1 MKDKS
6 FEWSFVILPLS
17 IHGLFLSKEV
27 SIRYEINEKA
37 IKLLSVF
44 LFIISLIF
52 LIRVIIYNIKDILE
66 VISNNKKKVIIMTL
80 TSSFIYYFGAMIF
93 YIWKVINIK
102 APLILV
108 TILVSLVF
116 SGSFAKYKD
125 AFRKIINNDDNN
137 LGIKK

>member
-1 MKDKS
+1 
-6 FEWSFVILPLS
+6 
-17 IHGLFLSKEV
+17 
-27 SIRYEINEKA
+27 
-37 IKLLSVF
+37 
-44 LFIISLIF
+44 
-52 LIRVIIYNIKDILE
+52 
-66 VISNNKKKVIIMTL
+66 MTL